1 MNLLGPYIAG
11 KQVELARHRFFRR
24 LESSLGPARAAAF
37 VPDLMSSLRVF
48 RDILR
53 LNETFCSDPPL
64 SRLTLRA
71 AVDAERDRP
80 RPGALAAI
88 SVAERD
94 IQRLWGARHARTRD
108 AAHALLSEVFRAW
121 DDRLR
126 LVLLMALESA
136 GQVLF
141 ERITRVL
148 ERTPHDDLYQF
159 AAGQLRA
166 ETDQAAFERQIA
178 RKAGTTVLAPPLR
191 REAEALI
198 DRCFAALRAMLD
210 ALLPRSPGATP
221 TSWDLQP
228 QPQRT
233 PLLN

>member
-1 MNLLGPYIAG
+1 MNLLAPYIAG
-11 KQVELARHRFFRR
+11 KQAELGRHRFFRR
-24 LESSLGPARAAAF
+24 LETNLGPARAAAF
-37 VPDLMSSLRVF
+37 VPDLWSSLRVF

-53 LNETFCSDPPL
+53 LNESFCADPPL
-64 SRLTLRA
+64 PRFANRGTA
-71 AVDAERDRP
+71 DAERDRP
-80 RPGALAAI
+80 RAGALAAI

-108 AAHALLSEVFRAW
+108 AAHALLSEVFLAR

-141 ERITRVL
+141 ERITRGL
-148 ERTPHDDLYQF
+148 ERTRHDDLYQF

-166 ETDQAAFERQIA
+166 ETDQAAFERLISQ
-178 RKAGTTVLAPPLR
+178 KAEGNVLVPPMR

-210 ALLPRSPGATP
+210 ALLPQAPGNTP

-233 PLLN
+233 PLPN